1 MSLVLG
7 RVILKALQIGSGSL
21 GDCWRTNE
29 RGLAVSIY
37 SLAPFLGP
45 AIGPIA
51 GGFITGYASW
61 RWIFHAT
68 SIAIALLQLVALL
81 CLRETY
87 PPRLLQLHARKLRR
101 QTGNEALHTE
111 YETPEQAVSSHLK
124 LSLIRPFKLLGTQII
139 VQMLAIY
146 VAYLFGLQ
154 YLVVSTFPGLWTD
167 RYDFS
172 VPIGGLNY
180 ISIAVGY
187 CIGTQLCAS
196 INSRIYTRFRRRND
210 DVGRPEFRL
219 PLMIPCSLLIPCGLF
234 VYGWSAQYRTHWIVP
249 NIGIAIVASGIII
262 PFQCIQIY
270 LIDTYTHYAA
280 SAIAA
285 TVVLRS
291 LAGFAFPLF
300 APLMYATLDYG
311 WGNSLLG
318 FLAVGV
324 GLPAPVLLWTYGG
337 EMRAKSPYS
346 AAVL

>member
-1 MSLVLG
+1 M
-7 RVILKALQIGSGSL
+7 
-21 GDCWRTNE
+21 
-29 RGLAVSIY
+29 AVSIY

-45 AIGPIA
+45 AIAPIA
-51 GGFITGYASW
+51 GGFITEYASW

-68 SIAIALLQLVALL
+68 SIAIALLQFVALL

-87 PPRLLQLHARKLRR
+87 APRLLQLKAMKIR
-101 QTGNEALHTE
+101 QRTGNEALHTE
-111 YETPEQAVSSHLK
+111 YENSKHTLSSHLK

-139 VQMLAIY
+139 VQTLAVY

-154 YLVVSTFPGLWTD
+154 YLVVSTFPGLWTN
-167 RYDFS
+167 RYHFS
-172 VPIGGLNY
+172 VSIGGLNY

-196 INSRIYTRFRRRND
+196 INSRLYTRFQRRND

-219 PLMIPCSLLIPCGLF
+219 PLMIPFSLLVPCGLF
-234 VYGWSAQYRTHWIVP
+234 FYGWSAQYHTHWIFP
-249 NIGIAIVASGIII
+249 NIAIAIVASGIII

-300 APLMYATLDYG
+300 APSMYAALDYG
-311 WGNSLLG
+311 WANSLLG
-318 FLAVGV
+318 FVAVGV
-324 GLPAPVLLWTYGG
+324 GLPAPVLLWVYG
-337 EMRAKSPYS
+337 EKLRAKSPYS
-346 AAVL
+346 AAVV